1 MAGEKI
7 LGEKSRGVMLIN
19 FLKTKLPTGK
29 SKCLK
34 LRFKNVDVNE
44 NVLIS
49 KYELEIAAPFKT
61 GDKRMKFNLVSAK
74 NCYRLG

>member
-1 MAGEKI
+1 MGRCS
-7 LGEKSRGVMLIN
+7 LN

-61 GDKRMKFNLVSAK
+61 EIKE
-74 NCYRLG
+74 